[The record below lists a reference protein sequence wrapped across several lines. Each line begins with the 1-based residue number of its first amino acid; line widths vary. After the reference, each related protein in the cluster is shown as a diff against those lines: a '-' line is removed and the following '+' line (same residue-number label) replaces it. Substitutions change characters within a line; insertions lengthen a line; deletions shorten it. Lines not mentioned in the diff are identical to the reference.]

1 MQIHYHFVEG
11 EIYVREADLEEFQ
24 KIISNT
30 KGAMD
35 MPPGQTF
42 KLGSGKEPTRYTI
55 NDYTRSAQEIV

>member
-24 KIISNT
+24 RIISNT

-42 KLGSGKEPTRYTI
+42 KLGSGK
-55 NDYTRSAQEIV
+55 